1 MTMNVLLDD
10 LLPSTTSPIG
20 SLGGAQEEI
29 FFSVMQVI
37 HRQAQPQPQPQPA
50 VLKADNLA
58 PRLSCCCRIS
68 QLMPLV
74 RQVHD
79 DARARAEARTSE
91 QTQLAA

>member
-1 MTMNVLLDD
+1 MIMNVLLDD
-10 LLPSTTSPIG
+10 LLPFTTSPIG

-37 HRQAQPQPQPQPA
+37 HRQAQPQPA

-79 DARARAEARTSE
+79 EARARAEARTSE
-91 QTQLAA
+91 QTQQAA

>member
-1 MTMNVLLDD
+1 MNVLLDD
-10 LLPSTTSPIG
+10 LLPFTTSPIG

-37 HRQAQPQPQPQPA
+37 HRQAQPQLA

-79 DARARAEARTSE
+79 EARARAEARTSE
-91 QTQLAA
+91 QTQQAA

>member
-1 MTMNVLLDD
+1 MNVLLDD

-29 FFSVMQVI
+29 FFSIMQVI
-37 HRQAQPQPQPQPA
+37 HRQAQPQPQPA

>member
-1 MTMNVLLDD
+1 MNVLLDD

-37 HRQAQPQPQPQPA
+37 HRQTQPQPA

-79 DARARAEARTSE
+79 DARARAEVRTSE